1 MKKLYSFALALLS
14 VLALWNC
21 SEQVDTSSRYVFK
34 EETIISYLQK
44 HEHYSEYV
52 KLLNMVRISEL
63 SESTLGQLLSA
74 RGNYTCFA
82 PTNDAI
88 QRYLESLVE
97 DGLITA
103 PNWDSFPTEH
113 KLDSVRAVVVLNSV
127 IDGGDVTQY
136 NTWDFPVESNGEIPL
151 SNMNDRKIT
160 VRYVSNPDSIYLNY
174 DCPVSVRNR
183 DIPAINGIIHCVEK
197 VLAPKDISLASL
209 IGGILE
215 TEKPGFL
222 VASRVIDACGLLDTL
237 DKIQDERY
245 DKLYRQGLIPD
256 YDATANDW
264 VFHGASGY
272 QLARAPRH
280 RKYGFTVF
288 AETDSFWVE
297 QLGKPATEIYPA
309 DVQQWVQMHQ
319 QYSLE
324 DEHEFVADENFDSPN
339 NLLYQWMTYHILP
352 FKTPANKLVYHVNEK
367 GYSRVSKSLTIPVM
381 EFYATMGKR
390 RLLKIFESKESEGVF
405 LNRFPELK
413 NGRKENYHEAYCD
426 DDKRGSRID
435 NQSEQVLEYEAV
447 NGIIY
452 GIDRPLA
459 YTDEVRAN
467 LAKNRI
473 RFESMS
479 LFPEAM
485 SNDIRKREDTDY
497 RHQFVHIP
505 KNSVY
510 HYFENMDQNDETNM
524 VYLNSY
530 GYDWCNLQADE
541 VKAVGRYEVT
551 IKLPPVPRSG
561 TYELRYR
568 VLANGDRGV
577 VQFYFGSDKNHLQ
590 PTGIPVD
597 LTIGCN
603 HHSTGWEDDTEDMDY
618 NAEVDKRM
626 RNNMRMKGAEAIANS
641 GGTARMRSNSHI
653 VRHILLR
660 QHIDA
665 NKTYYLRLKS
675 VLDSD
680 RKELYMDHLEWCAKE
695 VYDNP
700 EEPEDIW

>member
-1 MKKLYSFALALLS
+1 MKRKIQHILGAIAIAAAALSA
-14 VLALWNC
+14 C
-21 SEQVDTSSRYVFK
+21 TEHVDTSARYVFK
-34 EETIISYLQK
+34 EETIASYLAKNAQ
-44 HEHYSEYV
+44 YSEFV
-52 KLLNMVRISEL
+52 KLMNMVPVSEM
-63 SESTLGQLLSA
+63 SESTVGQLLAA

-82 PTNDAI
+82 PTNEAI
-88 QRYLESLVE
+88 DKYLQKLTEE
-97 DGLITA
+97 GLISA
-103 PNWDSFPTEH
+103 PNWESFPSQH
-113 KLDSVRAVVVLNSV
+113 KLDSIRAVVVLNSV

-136 NTWDFPVESNGEIPL
+136 STWDFPTETNGEFPL
-151 SNMNDRKIT
+151 SNMNDRRLT
-160 VRYVSNPDSIYLNY
+160 VRYVNDPDSIYLNY

-183 DIPAINGIIHCVEK
+183 DIPAINGTIHCVEK
-197 VLAPKDISLASL
+197 VLAPSDISMATLV
-209 IGGILE
+209 GKILE
-215 TEKPGFL
+215 TKKEGFL
-222 VASRVIDACGLLDTL
+222 VAARVLDACGLLDTL
-237 DKIQDERY
+237 GKIQDEKY
-245 DKLYRQGLIPD
+245 EKLYRQGLIPD
-256 YDATANDW
+256 YDATKNSW

-272 QLARAPRH
+272 QLARAPKH
-280 RKYGFTVF
+280 RKYGFTIF
-288 AETDSFWVE
+288 AETDSFWAE
-297 QLGKPATEIYPA
+297 AIGKPALEIYPE
-309 DVQQWVQMHQ
+309 DVQNWVLANQ
-319 QYSLE
+319 QYSAE
-324 DEHEFVADENFDSPN
+324 DKFEADNNFKSPD
-339 NLLYQWMTYHILP
+339 NLLNQWITYHILP

-367 GYSRVSKSLTIPVM
+367 GYSLNSKTLTIPVM

-390 RLLKIFESKESEGVF
+390 RLLKIYESKESNGIY
-405 LNRFPELK
+405 LNRFPNLR
-413 NGRKENYHEAYCD
+413 NGRKEDYHEASCD
-426 DDKRGSRID
+426 DDKRGSYID
-435 NQSEQVLEYEAV
+435 SKSDRVLEYEAV

-452 GIDRPLA
+452 AIDRPLA
-459 YTDEVRAN
+459 YTDAVRTN

-485 SNDIRKREDTDY
+485 SNDIRKRDDTDY
-497 RHQFVHIP
+497 RYQFVHIP

-510 HYFENMDQNDETNM
+510 HYFENMDMNDETNM

-577 VQFYFGSDKNHLQ
+577 VQFYFGDNKNFMQ

-597 LTIGCN
+597 LTIGCR
-603 HHSTGWEDDTEDMDY
+603 HQSTGWEDDTEDMDY

-626 RNNMRMKGAEAIANS
+626 RNNNRMKGAEAIANS
-641 GGTARMRSNSHI
+641 GGSARKSSNSHI

-700 EEPEDIW
+700 EQPEDIW

>member
-1 MKKLYSFALALLS
+1 MAAG
-14 VLALWNC
+14 LWSC
-21 SEQVDTSSRYVFK
+21 TEEVDTSARYVFK

-44 HEHYSEYV
+44 QEVYSEYV
-52 KLLNMVRISEL
+52 NLLNQVPVSEL
-63 SESTLGQLLSA
+63 SQSTVGQLLSA
-74 RGNYTCFA
+74 RGNYTVFA
-82 PTNDAI
+82 PTNAAI
-88 QRYLESLVE
+88 QKYLESLVE

-103 PNWDSFPTEH
+103 PSWDAFPNQH
-113 KLDSVRAVVVLNSV
+113 KLDSVRGVVVLNSV

-136 NTWDFPVESNGEIPL
+136 NTWDFPSETNGEIPL

-160 VRYVSNPDSIYLNY
+160 VRYVRDPDSIYLNF
-174 DCPVSVRNR
+174 DCPISVRNR
-183 DIPAINGIIHCVEK
+183 DIPAINGTIHRIEK
-197 VLAPKDISLASL
+197 VLAPKDISMATL

-215 TEKPGFL
+215 RQENGFL
-222 VASRVIDACGLLDTL
+222 VAARVLDACGLLDTL
-237 DKIQDERY
+237 NKIQDERY

-256 YDATANDW
+256 YDATKNSW

-272 QLARAPRH
+272 QLARAPKF
-280 RKYGFTVF
+280 RKYGFTIF
-288 AETDSFWVE
+288 AETDSFWTE
-297 QLGKPATEIYPA
+297 QLGKPAQEIYPA
-309 DVQQWVQMHQ
+309 DVQNWVLQNQ
-319 QYSLE
+319 QYSASDKFE
-324 DEHEFVADENFDSPN
+324 ADDNYTSAN
-339 NLLYQWMTYHILP
+339 NLLNQWITYHILP
-352 FKTPANKLVYHVNEK
+352 FKTPTNKLVYHVNEK
-367 GYSRVSKSLTIPVM
+367 GYSLNSKTYTIPVM

-390 RLLKIFESKESEGVF
+390 RLLKIFQSKESNGVY
-405 LNRFPELK
+405 LNRFPKLR
-413 NGRKENYHEAYCD
+413 NGRKEDYHEAYCEEN
-426 DDKRGSRID
+426 KRGSRID
-435 NQSEQVLEYEAV
+435 SESENVLKYEAV
-447 NGIIY
+447 NGIMY
-452 GIDRPLA
+452 AIDRPLA
-459 YTDEVRAN
+459 YTDEVRGD
-467 LAKNRI
+467 LARNRI

-497 RHQFVHIP
+497 RYQFVHIP

-510 HYFENMDQNDETNM
+510 QYFDNMDMNDETNM

-577 VQFYFGSDKNHLQ
+577 VQFYFGDNKGFMQ

-597 LTIGCN
+597 LTIGCR
-603 HHSTGWEDDTEDMDY
+603 HQSTGWEDDTEDLDY

-626 RNNMRMKGAEAIANS
+626 RNNMKMKGAEAIANS
-641 GGTARMRSNSHI
+641 GGSARKSSNAHI

-665 NKTYYLRLKS
+665 DKTYYLRLKS

-700 EEPEDIW
+700 NEPEDIW